1 MHKAVINIQ
10 TCGTTKGGLG
20 FSIDG
25 NFVEIRMDD
34 IEKAVSE
41 GWVNREDFSVIE
53 SMFPKPARDEKY
65 VVTTRA
71 LIFAESATSKK
82 QSAHMDSFIPHLILQ
97 NAFYE
102 FPLSQRLE
110 DYQETVRATVFK
122 DMRISNE
129 LDFETCDSSE
139 IQQLFQVDWEK
150 LPEVG
155 FKVVPQGLCAEFDG
169 HKIHYGP
176 GPKKTSIK
184 YLRAVAFQVNQLLGE
199 QEEHPPEEEYQVRQY
214 FLHYLK
220 HPNVFFQNMSV
231 LHTFWD
237 DFCNHTPYPVIR
249 TILKKGNVKRGTLIT
264 RKQLLAYVNKQ
275 KKNVGTSE
283 KVNCE
288 MCGPARSK

>member
-34 IEKAVSE
+34 IVKAVSK

-53 SMFPKPARDEKY
+53 SMFPEPARDEKY

-71 LIFAESATSKK
+71 LICAESATSKK
-82 QSAHMDSFIPHLILQ
+82 QSAHMDSSIPHLILQ

-139 IQQLFQVDWEK
+139 VGKSCLRLGLK
-150 LPEVG
+150 LYP
-155 FKVVPQGLCAEFDG
+155 KVYVLNLMGTKYTMDLDLKRLPL
-169 HKIHYGP
+169 
-176 GPKKTSIK
+176 SIC
-184 YLRAVAFQVNQLLGE
+184 E
-199 QEEHPPEEEYQVRQY
+199 QWPSRLTNSWGNRRSILQR
-214 FLHYLK
+214 K
-220 HPNVFFQNMSV
+220 SIRSV
-231 LHTFWD
+231 SI
-237 DFCNHTPYPVIR
+237 FC
-249 TILKKGNVKRGTLIT
+249 TI
-264 RKQLLAYVNKQ
+264 
-275 KKNVGTSE
+275 
-283 KVNCE
+283 
-288 MCGPARSK
+288 